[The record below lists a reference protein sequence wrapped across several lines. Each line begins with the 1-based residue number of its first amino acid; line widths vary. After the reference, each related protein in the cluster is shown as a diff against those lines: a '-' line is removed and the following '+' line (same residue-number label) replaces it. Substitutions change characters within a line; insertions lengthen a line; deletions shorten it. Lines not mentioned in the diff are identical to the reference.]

1 MRWFRVSTLKILA
14 HIGALLPLIALLWD
28 FSQGQLTAD
37 PIREIQLRTGK
48 AALLL
53 LVITL
58 GCTPAYLISGFEQA
72 RLFRRLFGLYT
83 MMYASL
89 HFLNFIGLDYGFDFA
104 LIRED
109 IFEKRY
115 AVAGFA
121 AFLVLLALAVTST
134 IGWKRRLGK
143 KWRPFH
149 RFIYVAALLAV
160 LHFLLQVKAGIRGPL
175 IYGAIVVGLL
185 AFRTP
190 MIREALCKPR
200 YWVWR
205 RRHPAI

>member
-1 MRWFRVSTLKILA
+1 MRWFRVYSLKILA
-14 HIGALLPLIALLWD
+14 HIGVLLPLVALIWD

-48 AALLL
+48 YTLVL

-72 RLFRRLFGLYT
+72 RQFRRLFGLYT
-83 MMYASL
+83 MVYASL
-89 HFLNFIGLDYGFDFA
+89 HFLNFVGLDYGFNFA

-121 AFLVLLALAVTST
+121 AFLILVALAVTST
-134 IGWKRRLGK
+134 SGWKRRLGK
-143 KWRPFH
+143 NWRRFH
-149 RFIYVAALLAV
+149 QLTYITALLAV
-160 LHFLLQVKAGIRGPL
+160 LHFLLQVKAGIHAPL
-175 IYGAIVVGLL
+175 TYSALVVALL
-185 AFRTP
+185 VFRIP
-190 MIREALCKPR
+190 AVRVAVSKSGEWVRKRR
-200 YWVWR
+200 YLTL
-205 RRHPAI
+205 

>member
-1 MRWFRVSTLKILA
+1 MRWFRASGIKILA
-14 HIGALLPLIALLWD
+14 HIGALLPLVILIWD

-48 AALLL
+48 AALVL
-53 LVITL
+53 LVVTL
-58 GCTPAYLISGFEQA
+58 GCTPAYLILGFEQA
-72 RLFRRLFGLYT
+72 RQFRRLFGLYS

-89 HFLNFIGLDYGFDFA
+89 HFLNFIGLDYGFDLS

-134 IGWKRRLGK
+134 GGWKKRLGK
-143 KWRPFH
+143 KWRRFH
-149 RFIYVAALLAV
+149 RLIYVAALLAV
-160 LHFLLQVKAGIRGPL
+160 LHFLLQVKAGLREPL
-175 IYGAIVVGLL
+175 IYGAIVVILL
-185 AFRTP
+185 VFRIP
-190 MIREALCKPR
+190 SVRVAVSKSGEWVRKRR
-200 YWVWR
+200 YLTL
-205 RRHPAI
+205 